1 MLRNLHRC
9 LLIVVMLSSP
19 RLAWSQTPPVFREI
33 GEPAE
38 LEQALAENGRVLV
51 SFSVPWCMGCLRM
64 DETVWGDPSV
74 VRAAETLD
82 ACLRPKEE
90 FLAAYRAR
98 FDVEGFPE
106 LILFEEGEE
115 VGRLRGFWEPQR
127 VLEWLD
133 DPASQTNP
141 GDPRLL
147 PIGEVHDRA
156 IDLLLEERWGEA
168 AAFMSVFWVRS
179 AHADDMTNTLRWLR
193 WSRYPSMLRRVV
205 QSDAGREEIEQLRRS
220 LPTEGPGVDADE
232 RLVHDWLVLS
242 LALGEIE
249 NIDVW
254 IDRMLMQADGQAML
268 SVHELVVDRLL
279 ERGLVE
285 EAGRVLSP
293 AIWERWVARAQGVE
307 VGHPVHD
314 GAPPRVIEKERRD
327 APERLRRFMHALC
340 AAGRDAEAEELGS
353 ALGGG

>member
-1 MLRNLHRC
+1 MRNLLRC
-9 LLIVVMLSSP
+9 LLIVVTLSSP
-19 RLAWSQTPPVFREI
+19 TLAWSQTPPVFREI

-38 LEQALAENGRVLV
+38 LERVLADNGRVLV

-64 DETVWGDPSV
+64 DENVWRDPSV
-74 VRAAETLD
+74 VREAETLG

-115 VGRLRGFWEPQR
+115 VGRLRGFWEPER
-127 VLEWLD
+127 VLAWLD
-133 DPASQTNP
+133 DPASKTDP

-179 AHADDMTNTLRWLR
+179 AHADDMTDTLRWLR
-193 WSRYPSMLRRVV
+193 WSRYPSMLRRVA

-220 LPTEGPGVDADE
+220 LPTEGPSVDADE

-249 NIDVW
+249 NIDAW
-254 IDRMLMQADGQAML
+254 TDRMLTLADGPATL
-268 SVHELVVDRLL
+268 SVHEQVFDRLL

-285 EAGRVLSP
+285 EAGQILSP
-293 AIWERWVARAQGVE
+293 AIWGRWVARAQGIE

-314 GAPPRVIEKERRD
+314 GAPARVIEKEQRD
-327 APERLRRFMHALC
+327 APERLRRFMNALR
-340 AAGRDAEAEELGS
+340 AAGRDAQAEELES
-353 ALGGG
+353 ALSGG

>member
-1 MLRNLHRC
+1 MLRNLYRC
-9 LLIVVMLSSP
+9 LLMVIVLSHP
-19 RLAWSQTPPVFREI
+19 AIAQTVKPSVFREI
-33 GEPAE
+33 GEPGE
-38 LEQALAENGRVLV
+38 LERALAESGRVLV

-64 DETVWGDPSV
+64 DETVWRDPMV
-74 VRAAETLD
+74 VREAGTLD
-82 ACLRPKEE
+82 ACLRPRQE

-98 FDVEGFPE
+98 FDVVGFPE
-106 LILFEEGEE
+106 LILFEDGKV

-127 VLEWLD
+127 VLAWLD

-147 PIGEVHDRA
+147 PIGDVHDRA

-179 AHADDMTNTLRWLR
+179 RHAEAMTDTLRWLR
-193 WSRYPSMLRRVV
+193 WSRYPSMLRRVAK
-205 QSDAGREEIEQLRRS
+205 SDAGREEIEQLRRS
-220 LPTEGPGVDADE
+220 LPSDGPIVDADE

-249 NIDVW
+249 RIDAW
-254 IDRMLMQADGQAML
+254 TDRMLGQADGPEML
-268 SVHELVVDRLL
+268 SVHEQVFDRLM
-279 ERGLVE
+279 ERGLTE
-285 EAGRVLSP
+285 EAGRMLSP
-293 AIWERWVARAQGVE
+293 AIWGRWVARAQGVE

-327 APERLRRFMHALC
+327 APERLRRFVNALRE
-340 AAGRDAEAEELGS
+340 AGRDGEAKELEAVMSGV
-353 ALGGG
+353 